1 MDYLLRFPIEDID
14 LDFLNTTTIKYDV
27 LDVHRSP
34 FGKLVT
40 DLDEFDSGWR
50 DMATG
55 ARLVDKRDRIV
66 FRDVSPQELTLLL
79 IKFPDRLKKLTESME
94 RIYNIKQIED
104 I

>member
-40 DLDEFDSGWR
+40 DLDEFDSGWC

-55 ARLVDKRDRIV
+55 ARIVSERDRIV

-79 IKFPDRLKKLTESME
+79 IKFPERLKKLTDTME
-94 RIYNIKQIED
+94 RIYNIKQLED